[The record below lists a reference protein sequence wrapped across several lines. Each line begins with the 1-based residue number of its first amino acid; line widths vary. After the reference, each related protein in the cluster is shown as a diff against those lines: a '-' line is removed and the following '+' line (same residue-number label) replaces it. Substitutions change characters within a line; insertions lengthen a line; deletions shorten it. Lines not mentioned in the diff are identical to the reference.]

1 MPRPSVVILRW
12 QRFASFIEAR
22 RAFACIYVQAD
33 RAARPVRVGMAS
45 RGLEARYRGGTGWA
59 LEAAMHEAGNVVFV
73 APVAEEA
80 CAAIE
85 ATLIWTHRDV
95 LTYNQQGKRQ
105 PPGSLVRVRHA
116 GTSPAW

>member
-22 RAFACIYVQAD
+22 RAFARTACIYVQAD

-59 LEAAMHEAGNVVFV
+59 LEAAM
-73 APVAEEA
+73 
-80 CAAIE
+80 
-85 ATLIWTHRDV
+85 
-95 LTYNQQGKRQ
+95 QGLRPHGCQ
-105 PPGSLVRVRHA
+105 M
-116 GTSPAW
+116 